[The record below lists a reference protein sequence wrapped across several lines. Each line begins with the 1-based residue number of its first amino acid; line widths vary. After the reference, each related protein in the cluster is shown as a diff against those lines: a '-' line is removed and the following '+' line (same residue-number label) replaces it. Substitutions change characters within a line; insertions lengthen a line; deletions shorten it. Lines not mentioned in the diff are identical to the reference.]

1 MLTIAP
7 EKTSIH
13 RDLLKQMAPDWLI
26 KAAPE
31 RQAAI
36 RASATRLPDW
46 YRHASVQQQQALKS
60 SFNASFTAQ
69 TQLDNAMSA
78 LQDIDAFAAPLLT
91 SALKDQFSV
100 DVDVNTTLLCLRRP
114 LEVSDFEIE
123 ISHFEV
129 MKLTLLQAALHNFE
143 ASECEEGAFHRA
155 SGFVVETTTPG
166 SFEPITL
173 NMTVRAF
180 LSLCRALDIGA
191 QYQTCVQGFFES
203 ATAQEATLRQ
213 SFIASQKTALKAAAE
228 LALLKKDIEPDDYT
242 MIVSIVNGEVHPS
255 VGNRPVWFRDLS
267 LMKRRMTGCVVFS
280 ICEQYRY
287 TDDFIVYIPHDP
299 EHPLK
304 RYTKA
309 QWRDEFKRQFTAR
322 DASASGAQGPTAHQ
336 RFFSQFV
343 AYADRPYYFSQF
355 TRRAADAPSDPLH
368 SIWVKVAQFIPPF
381 SSIARIKE
389 LPPERQAP
397 REPVEDPYLNA
408 FGVNRKGVDGLW
420 SANSDLFVYLY
431 EQNRNKVI
439 ADARSH
445 AVPTAEVDAKARAE
459 KLNHLLEIGLLGL
472 NMVSMFVPVLG
483 EIMLTVMAGQLLYE
497 SFEGAI
503 EWSEGD
509 REAAKRHLI
518 DVAENLA
525 LIGVMAGV
533 GKGLGKLTAVKPEP
547 LVERLEPITLPSGQS
562 RLWKPDLSA
571 YECDDVLDRHSA
583 PDAVGHHRLNGKTY
597 IRQSG
602 KVYETRFDESL
613 KKWRIQHPHNAQ
625 AYQPILEHNGH
636 GAWRHTLERPLQWDR
651 LTLLRR
657 MGPVTEAFTDEQ
669 LLQIA
674 DVSGIS
680 DNALRKMHRDRL
692 PPPPELTDAL
702 RLFKADPGSAQNL
715 PEANRG
721 SLVGMLQRACPGL
734 DQSAAQRVLFDANA
748 EELTRLQTTRR
759 VPLKMLEEAHWY
771 ARQGRVNQAF
781 ASLHQQHM
789 ASADSRWLALHA
801 LERLPGWSDGVRLEI
816 REGSVSG
823 PLLDGIGSETA
834 TSRKYLVKNGPTYQA
849 FDETGEALNSVPS
862 QGDSFFASIM
872 HALPDQSRQALGVPH
887 VAQSSALREAVIEW
901 AGKHRTEL
909 AQRLLQRTGRR
920 KAFKPPVRVA
930 ERTLGY
936 YASGRGQGINPSLV
950 TRVRDVYPQL
960 TDQQANGFILKQLRE
975 GKTDAQIFNH
985 LQTRLREWQQL
996 ETTLD
1001 QWVGEPGSESV
1012 LRSMPGGK
1020 SAAARNIR
1028 QAWRNASLADEQ
1040 PHLRLLEVACDDP
1053 LPSLA
1058 ADFSHVEGLL
1068 LWGRCVTDANVDT
1081 LLGAFPKLK
1090 RLRINS
1096 TSDELTNVPNA
1107 LSTMPDL
1114 TSLSLSS
1121 AVPYA
1126 ADMSARLSALT
1137 TLEELSVYSSGYAPL
1152 TLDVSRMRNLRE
1164 LKVLAPSLYQWPAGV
1179 LELPNLVR
1187 LDLRSTGIS
1196 SLPDGVFQ
1204 GHEQLWSGLSL
1215 DWSHF
1220 TRENF
1225 KPAYEYVKNHPEHLI
1240 DREEMVRDYCKSE
1253 LNRLADGLYEPSV
1266 GLFNNF
1272 VEQWKGADER
1282 FEAVDALSA
1291 QFRELEGR
1299 LNDWSGHTMA
1309 QNIDMKEVIG
1319 RSWAAAFFKTNW
1331 RHGVFRRYGSTAD
1344 ASVLA
1349 LPKVPFSEFPS
1360 LPAGAFDHVQ
1370 ELYLKGVQAPADQFR
1385 GFIQGFT
1392 ELQTLDLSANG
1403 LTHVPIAPGSLAK
1416 LNRLDLSGNRI
1427 AINPEVQQVL
1437 DGLHA
1442 VENLDLSD
1450 NPLTSLDV
1458 SGMNRLKALN
1468 LRDTDLQQWPTG
1480 MQDLPQLAWV
1490 DLRGSKI
1497 SSLPED
1503 LVDDLL
1509 LKTQLTGLSLTSQA
1523 TTALKA
1529 ARQRVEIAHGLP
1541 VGTLENFDL
1550 QEVPAS
1556 FPPTES
1562 GFSIARHLLPL
1573 QAVPAGEG
1581 SAHFA
1586 QRLQRFHPAL
1596 ADDQA
1601 LRAIEQMRDRGATDV
1616 QLRERFG
1623 QWDQVFDD
1631 LTSRLNGWLFT
1642 RETRGAGWI
1651 VSAQSRRQGALRIL
1665 ECWSEGLT
1673 GTAGAMGE
1681 ILNLNGLQ
1689 LGDLPELPAV
1699 FSHVDTLDLTGVRLS
1714 RQGSDGFLKAFTQV
1728 KSLKLNGNGLQAVP
1742 EPVQNMTSLERL
1754 ELSANR
1760 FGDTGHLYA
1769 ALNRLEHLK
1778 WLDLGHNALDD
1789 FDVAVFVRLETLD
1802 LRHNNLTEWPQ
1813 GVLDAN
1819 HLVKLNLSSNDITE
1833 IPVEALDGAHDAL
1846 MSGTDLS
1853 ENFNVALESLERL
1866 RDYREADARQT
1877 VLGFSRTELDEMIAE
1892 ASGEADGE
1900 SESFESDESLPDVA
1914 PDFQQSAPWLANAT
1928 SEELAGKTR
1937 VWNQLAAEPDNAA
1950 FFHLLSRLQDTQEF
1964 RVANAD
1970 LTRRVWTVM
1979 DAAASNSEL
1988 REILFASANTHGT
2001 CVDGR
2006 ILTFS
2011 GLESKVFTHN
2021 ALLDI
2026 PAGQLAAKGEALLR
2040 LSRQLFRLDKVDEL
2054 ATKAAAHRGR
2064 DEAEVRLGYRIGL
2077 TDGWSD
2083 GLELPGQPKHMT
2095 YASGVT
2101 PRQLAEARIE
2111 VNSAEQS
2118 DKFYEDLIQ
2127 RDYWVQ
2133 YLKEKY
2139 PGEFRTLDEAEM
2151 PEEGD
2156 GADDAALMV
2165 KLFDLAAARN
2175 SKMIELSR
2183 KEVEGV

>member
-13 RDLLKQMAPDWLI
+13 RDLLEQMAPDWLI
-26 KAAPE
+26 NAAPE

-46 YRHASVQQQQALKS
+46 YSRASVPQQQALKS

-78 LQDIDAFAAPLLT
+78 LQDIDTFAAPLLT
-91 SALKDQFSV
+91 SALKDRFGV

-114 LEVSDFEIE
+114 LEISDLEIE

-155 SGFVVETTTPG
+155 SGFVVETATPG
-166 SFEPITL
+166 SFESINV
-173 NMTVRAF
+173 NMTVRGF
-180 LSLCRALDIGA
+180 LSLCRTLDIGA
-191 QYQTCVQGFFES
+191 QYQTCVQAFFQS
-203 ATAQEATLRQ
+203 PTAQEASLRQ
-213 SFIASQKTALKAAAE
+213 SFITSQKTALKAAAD
-228 LALLKKDIEPDDYT
+228 LALLKKDIQPDDYT
-242 MIVSIVNGEVHPS
+242 MIVSVVNGEVHPS

-287 TDDFIVYIPHDP
+287 TDDFIVYVPHDP

-322 DASASGAQGPTAHQ
+322 DPSASDAGAPTVHQ

-343 AYADRPYYFSQF
+343 AYADRLYYFSQF

-381 SSIARIKE
+381 STIARIKE
-389 LPPERQAP
+389 LPPERQPP

-420 SANSDLFVYLY
+420 SANTDLFVYLY
-431 EQNRNKVI
+431 EQNRDKVI

-445 AVPTAEVDAKARAE
+445 AVPTADVDAKVRAE
-459 KLNHLLEIGLLGL
+459 KLNHLLEIGMLGL

-509 REAAKRHLI
+509 REAARTHLI

-525 LIGVMAGV
+525 LIGVMAGA
-533 GKGLGKLTAVKPEP
+533 GKGLSKLTAVKPESV
-547 LVERLEPITLPSGQS
+547 VERLEPVTLPNGES

-571 YECDDVLDRHSA
+571 YECEDVLSHSA
-583 PDAVGHHRLNGKTY
+583 PDALGHHRLNGKTY
-597 IRQSG
+597 IRQAG

-613 KKWRIQHPHNAQ
+613 NKWRIQHPRNAQ

-636 GAWRHTLERPLQWDR
+636 GAWRHTLERPLEWDR

-657 MGPVTEAFTDEQ
+657 MGPVTEAFIDEQ

-680 DNALRKMHRDRL
+680 DNALRKMHRDHL
-692 PPPPELTDAL
+692 PPPPELADAL
-702 RLFKADPGSAQNL
+702 RLFEADAQSAPVLKAD
-715 PEANRG
+715 RG
-721 SLVGMLQRACPGL
+721 SMVGMLQRACPGL
-734 DQSAAQRVLFDANA
+734 DPSAAQRVLLDANA

-759 VPLKMLEEAHWY
+759 VPLKMLEEARWY

-781 ASLHQQHM
+781 ASLHQQVM
-789 ASADSRWLALHA
+789 ASADGRWLALHA
-801 LERLPGWSDGVRLEI
+801 LERLPGWSDEVRLEI
-816 REGSVSG
+816 REGSISG

-834 TSRKYLVKNGPTYQA
+834 ASRKYLVKNGPTYQA
-849 FDETGEALNSVPS
+849 FDETGEALNSIPS
-862 QGDSFFASIM
+862 QGDNFFASIM

-909 AQRLLQRTGRR
+909 AQRLVQRTGRR

-936 YASGRGQGINPSLV
+936 YASGRGQGMNPSLV

-960 TDQQANGFILKQLRE
+960 TDQQANAFILKQLRE
-975 GKTDAQIFNH
+975 GKTDAQIFNL

-1001 QWVGEPGSESV
+1001 QWAGEPGSESV
-1012 LRSMPGGK
+1012 LRSMLGGK
-1020 SAAARNIR
+1020 GAAARNIR
-1028 QAWRNASLADEQ
+1028 QAWRNAPLAEEQ
-1040 PHLRLLEVACDDP
+1040 PLLRTLEVVCDDP
-1053 LPSLA
+1053 LPPLT

-1068 LWGRCVTDANVDT
+1068 LWGRGVTDANVDA

-1126 ADMSARLSALT
+1126 ADMPFRLSALT

-1152 TLDVSRMRNLRE
+1152 SLDVSRMRNLRE
-1164 LKVLAPSLYQWPAGV
+1164 LKVLAPSLFQWPTGV

-1204 GHEQLWSGLSL
+1204 GREQFWSGLSL

-1253 LNRLADGLYEPSV
+1253 LNRLADGLFEPSV

-1272 VEQWKGADER
+1272 VEQWQGADAR

-1299 LNDWSGHTMA
+1299 LNAWSGHTMP
-1309 QNIDMKEVIG
+1309 QNLDLQEVMG
-1319 RSWAAAFFKTNW
+1319 RSWAAAFIKTNW

-1344 ASVLA
+1344 ASALA
-1349 LPKVPFSEFPS
+1349 LPKVQLSEFPA

-1370 ELYLKGVQAPADQFR
+1370 ELYLKGVQAPAEQFR

-1403 LTHVPIAPGSLAK
+1403 LTHVPIAPGDLAQ
-1416 LNRLDLSGNRI
+1416 LTRLDLSGNRI
-1427 AINPEVQQVL
+1427 AINPEVQQAV

-1442 VENLDLSD
+1442 VEYLDLSA

-1458 SGMNRLKALN
+1458 RDMTQLKALN

-1480 MQDLPQLAWV
+1480 MQELPQLAWV

-1503 LVDDLL
+1503 LADDLL
-1509 LKTQLTGLSLTSQA
+1509 LKTQLTGLSLTAQA

-1541 VGTLENFDL
+1541 VGTLEKFDL
-1550 QEVPAS
+1550 QEVPAT

-1562 GFSIARHLLPL
+1562 GFAIARHLLSV

-1586 QRLQRFHPAL
+1586 QRLQRYNPAL

-1601 LRAIEQMRDRGATDV
+1601 LRAIEQMRERGATDV
-1616 QLRERFG
+1616 QLSERFA
-1623 QWDQVFDD
+1623 QWDQTFDD
-1631 LTSRLNGWLFT
+1631 LTQRLNGWLFT

-1673 GTAGAMGE
+1673 GASGTMGE
-1681 ILNLNGLQ
+1681 TLNLNGLQ

-1699 FSHVDTLDLTGVRLS
+1699 FSHVDTLDLTGVRLTK
-1714 RQGSDGFLKAFTQV
+1714 RGSDGFLKAFTQV

-1742 EPVQNMTSLERL
+1742 EPIQSMTSLERL

-1760 FGDTGHLYA
+1760 FSDTGHLYA

-1789 FDVAVFVRLETLD
+1789 FDVAVFVRLESLD
-1802 LRHNNLTEWPQ
+1802 LRHNNLIEWPQ

-1819 HLVKLNLSSNDITE
+1819 HLGTLNLSSNDIVE
-1833 IPVEALDGAHDAL
+1833 IPAEALDGAHDAL

-1853 ENFNVALESLERL
+1853 ENFNVALGSLERL
-1866 RDYREADARQT
+1866 RDYREAGGRET
-1877 VLGFSRTELDEMIAE
+1877 VLGLSRSELDEMIAE
-1892 ASGEADGE
+1892 ANGEADGE
-1900 SESFESDESLPDVA
+1900 SESFESDESLPDEQ
-1914 PDFQQSAPWLANAT
+1914 PDFQQSVAWLANAT

-1988 REILFASANTHGT
+1988 REVLFASANTHGT

-2026 PAGQLAAKGEALLR
+2026 PAGRLAAKGEALLK
-2040 LSRQLFRLDKVDEL
+2040 LSRQLFRLDRVDEL
-2054 ATKAAAHRGR
+2054 ATKAAAHSGR

-2095 YASGVT
+2095 YNAGVT
-2101 PRQLAEARIE
+2101 PRQLAEARNE
-2111 VNSAEQS
+2111 VTSAEQS

-2139 PGEFRTLDEAEM
+2139 PEEFRALDEAEL

-2156 GADDAALMV
+2156 GADEAALMIR
-2165 KLFDLAAARN
+2165 LFDLAAARN

-2183 KEVEGV
+2183 KEAEGA